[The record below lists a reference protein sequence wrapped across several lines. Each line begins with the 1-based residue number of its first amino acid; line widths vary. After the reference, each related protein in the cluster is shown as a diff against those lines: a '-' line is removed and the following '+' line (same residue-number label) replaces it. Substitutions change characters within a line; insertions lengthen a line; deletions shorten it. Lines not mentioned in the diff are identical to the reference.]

1 MSVTRS
7 LNTICLPECSH
18 WNAEVRFVLPDRS
31 SHLGEASCDIFVVRG
46 FAVTFSVFRIHAY
59 PVPAVVVNILM
70 FTLQII
76 IIFMLLL

>member
-31 SHLGEASCDIFVVRG
+31 SHFGEASCDIFVVRG
-46 FAVTFSVFRIHAY
+46 FAVTFPVFKIHAY
-59 PVPAVVVNILM
+59 TVPAVVVNILM